1 MLAQFRVGNYLS
13 FKHNPFFYMRAC
25 KDKEHPEA
33 VAELGAN
40 GRLLKA
46 CVVIGANASGKS
58 NFINAMRFMVNYV
71 LNSHLKQLNQ
81 VTGRTAFK
89 FDPETLGMPSTFEVV
104 FVQGRV
110 KYEYG
115 FALNDTEV
123 TDEYLYHYPH
133 GRKALIFE
141 RSHINKY
148 RFTTDVDLQSNLKDR
163 NTANKLYL
171 STAANWNYEKV
182 IPVFKWFSSWKFID
196 QSIFGQASEESAE
209 KLRDGEYRN
218 KISKM
223 MKAVDS
229 SISSLQLTEGRTGFG
244 GTLTGVYDHIEVVHH
259 VVAEDGKENV
269 YTLNMAEESRGTR
282 AYFDLIGLVY
292 NTLDS
297 GGILVADDMD
307 AHFHPLLTRKIVA
320 LFNSDQHNPR
330 NAQLIFTTKNTNLLG
345 LSLLRRDQV
354 WFSEKWDPESITDVY
369 PLIEYS
375 VRKDMS
381 LEKCYLQGR
390 FGGVPQFPNEML

>member
-1 MLAQFRVGNYLS
+1 
-13 FKHNPFFYMRAC
+13 MRAC

-89 FDPETLGMPSTFEVV
+89 FGPETLGMPSTFEVV

-244 GTLTGVYDHIEVVHH
+244 RALDVYDHIEVVHH

-330 NAQLIFTTKNTNLLG
+330 NAQLIFTTKNTNLLD

>member
-13 FKHNPFFYMRAC
+13 FKHNPLFYMRAC

-89 FDPETLGMPSTFEVV
+89 FDQETLGMPSTFEVV

-182 IPVFKWFSSWKFID
+182 VPVFKWFSSWKFID

-209 KLRDGEYRN
+209 KLRDGEYRS

-244 GTLTGVYDHIEVVHH
+244 GTLTGVYDHIEVVHR
-259 VVAEDGKENV
+259 VIAEDGKESV
-269 YTLNMAEESRGTR
+269 YSLNMAEESRGTR
-282 AYFDLIGLVY
+282 AYFDLIRLVY

-307 AHFHPLLTRKIVA
+307 AHFHPLLTRQIVA

-330 NAQLIFTTKNTNLLG
+330 NAQLIFTTKNTNLLD

-390 FGGVPQFPNEML
+390 FGGVPQFPSEML

>member
-13 FKHNPFFYMRAC
+13 FRHNPLFYMRAC

-58 NFINAMRFMVNYV
+58 NFMNAMRFMVDYV

-141 RSHINKY
+141 RSHINEY
-148 RFTTDVDLQSNLKDR
+148 RFTTDIDLQSSLKDR

-182 IPVFKWFSSWKFID
+182 IPIFKWFSSWKFID

-244 GTLTGVYDHIEVVHH
+244 RALDVYDHIEVVHH

-292 NTLDS
+292 NTLDT
-297 GGILVADDMD
+297 GGILIADDMD
-307 AHFHPLLTRKIVA
+307 AFFHPLLTRQIVA

-330 NAQLIFTTKNTNLLG
+330 NAQLIFTTKNTNLLD

-354 WFSEKWDPESITDVY
+354 WFSEKWDPESLTDVY

-390 FGGVPQFPNEML
+390 FGGVPQFPSEML

>member
-13 FKHNPFFYMRAC
+13 FRHNPLFYMRAC

-33 VAELGAN
+33 VAEMGAN

-58 NFINAMRFMVNYV
+58 NFMNAMRFMVDYV

-141 RSHINKY
+141 RSHINEY
-148 RFTTDVDLQSNLKDR
+148 RFTTDIDLQSSLKDR

-182 IPVFKWFSSWKFID
+182 IPIFKWFSSWKFID

-244 GTLTGVYDHIEVVHH
+244 RALDVYDHIEVVHH

-292 NTLDS
+292 NTLDT
-297 GGILVADDMD
+297 GGILIADDMD
-307 AHFHPLLTRKIVA
+307 AHFHPLLTRQIVA

-330 NAQLIFTTKNTNLLG
+330 NAQLIFTTKNTNLLD

-354 WFSEKWDPESITDVY
+354 WFSEKWDPESLTDVY

-390 FGGVPQFPNEML
+390 FGGVPQFPNEMI

>member
-13 FKHNPFFYMRAC
+13 FRHNPLFYMRAC

-58 NFINAMRFMVNYV
+58 NFMNAMRFMVDYV

-89 FDPETLGMPSTFEVV
+89 FCPETLGMPSTFELV
-104 FVQGRV
+104 FIQGRV

-148 RFTTDVDLQSNLKDR
+148 RFTTDVDLQSSLKDR

-182 IPVFKWFSSWKFID
+182 IPIFKWFSSWKFID

-244 GTLTGVYDHIEVVHH
+244 RALDVYDHIEVVHH

-292 NTLDS
+292 NTLDT
-297 GGILVADDMD
+297 GGILIADDMD
-307 AHFHPLLTRKIVA
+307 AHFHPLLTRQIVA

-330 NAQLIFTTKNTNLLG
+330 NAQLIFTTKNTNLLD

-354 WFSEKWDPESITDVY
+354 WFSEKWDPESLTDVY

-390 FGGVPQFPNEML
+390 FGGVPQFPNEMI

>member
-13 FKHNPFFYMRAC
+13 FRHNPLFYMRAC

-58 NFINAMRFMVNYV
+58 NFMNAMRFMVDYV

-141 RSHINKY
+141 RSHINEY
-148 RFTTDVDLQSNLKDR
+148 RFTTDIDLQSSLKDR

-182 IPVFKWFSSWKFID
+182 IPIFKWFSSWKFID

-244 GTLTGVYDHIEVVHH
+244 RALDVYDHIEVVHH

-292 NTLDS
+292 NTLDT
-297 GGILVADDMD
+297 GGILIADDMD
-307 AHFHPLLTRKIVA
+307 AFFHPLLTRQIVA

-330 NAQLIFTTKNTNLLG
+330 NAQLIFTTKNTNLLD

-354 WFSEKWDPESITDVY
+354 WFSEKWDPESLTDVY

-390 FGGVPQFPNEML
+390 FGGVPQFPNEMI

>member
-13 FKHNPFFYMRAC
+13 FKYNPLFYMRAC

-58 NFINAMRFMVNYV
+58 NFLNAMRFMVNYV

-89 FDPETLGMPSTFEVV
+89 FGPETLGMPSTFEVV
-104 FVQGRV
+104 FIQGRV

-148 RFTTDVDLQSNLKDR
+148 RFTTDVDLQSSLKDR

-182 IPVFKWFSSWKFID
+182 IPIFKWFSSWKFID

-244 GTLTGVYDHIEVVHH
+244 RTQDVYDHIEVVHH

-292 NTLDS
+292 NTLDT
-297 GGILVADDMD
+297 GGILIADDMD
-307 AHFHPLLTRKIVA
+307 AHFHPLLTRQIVA

-330 NAQLIFTTKNTNLLG
+330 NAQLIFTTKNTNLLD

-354 WFSEKWDPESITDVY
+354 WFSEKWEPDLLTDVY

-381 LEKCYLQGR
+381 LEKSYLQGR
-390 FGGVPQFPNEML
+390 FGGVPQFPNEMI

>member
-13 FKHNPFFYMRAC
+13 FRHNPLFYMRAC

-58 NFINAMRFMVNYV
+58 NFMNAMRFMVDYV

-244 GTLTGVYDHIEVVHH
+244 RALDVYDHIEVVHH

-297 GGILVADDMD
+297 GGILIADDMD

-330 NAQLIFTTKNTNLLG
+330 NAQLIFTTKNTNLLD

-390 FGGVPQFPNEML
+390 FGGVPQFPNEMI

>member
-89 FDPETLGMPSTFEVV
+89 FGPETLGMPSTFEVV

-307 AHFHPLLTRKIVA
+307 AHFHPLLTRQIVA

-330 NAQLIFTTKNTNLLG
+330 NAQLIFTTKNTNLLD

-390 FGGVPQFPNEML
+390 FGGVPQFPSEML

>member
-13 FKHNPFFYMRAC
+13 FKHKPLFYMRAC

-46 CVVIGANASGKS
+46 SVVIGANASGKS
-58 NFINAMRFMVNYV
+58 NFMNAMRFMVNYV

-89 FDPETLGMPSTFEVV
+89 FGPETLGMPSTFEVV
-104 FVQGRV
+104 FIQGRV

-141 RSHINKY
+141 RSHINEY
-148 RFTTDVDLQSNLKDR
+148 RFTTDIDLQSSLKDR

-182 IPVFKWFSSWKFID
+182 IPIFKWFSSWKFID

-244 GTLTGVYDHIEVVHH
+244 SALDVYDHIEVVHH
-259 VVAEDGKENV
+259 VVAEDGNESV
-269 YTLNMAEESRGTR
+269 YSLNMAEESRGTR
-282 AYFDLIGLVY
+282 AYFDLIRLVY

-307 AHFHPLLTRKIVA
+307 AHFHPLLTRQIVA

-330 NAQLIFTTKNTNLLG
+330 NAQLIFTTKNTNLLD

-390 FGGVPQFPNEML
+390 FGGVPQFPSEML

>member
-89 FDPETLGMPSTFEVV
+89 FGPETLGMPSTFEVV

-330 NAQLIFTTKNTNLLG
+330 NAQLIFTTKNTNLLD

>member
-89 FDPETLGMPSTFEVV
+89 FGPETLGMPSTFEVV

-209 KLRDGEYRN
+209 KLRDGEYRS

-330 NAQLIFTTKNTNLLG
+330 NAQLIFTTKNTNLLD

>member
-13 FKHNPFFYMRAC
+13 FRHNPLFYMRAC

-58 NFINAMRFMVNYV
+58 NFMNAMRFMVNYV

-89 FDPETLGMPSTFEVV
+89 FGPETLGMPSTFEVV

-330 NAQLIFTTKNTNLLG
+330 NAQLIFTTKNTNLLD

>member
-13 FKHNPFFYMRAC
+13 FKHNPLFYMRAC

-89 FDPETLGMPSTFEVV
+89 FDQETLGMPSTFEVV

-182 IPVFKWFSSWKFID
+182 VPVFKWFSSWKFID

-209 KLRDGEYRN
+209 KLRDGEYRS

-244 GTLTGVYDHIEVVHH
+244 GTLTGVYDHIEVVHR
-259 VVAEDGKENV
+259 VIAEDGKESV
-269 YTLNMAEESRGTR
+269 YSLNMAEESRGTR
-282 AYFDLIGLVY
+282 AYFDLIRLVY

-297 GGILVADDMD
+297 SGILVADDMD
-307 AHFHPLLTRKIVA
+307 AHFHPLLTRQIVA

-330 NAQLIFTTKNTNLLG
+330 NAQLIFTTKNTNLLD

-390 FGGVPQFPNEML
+390 FGGVPQFPSEML

>member
-13 FKHNPFFYMRAC
+13 FKHNHLFYMRAC

-89 FDPETLGMPSTFEVV
+89 FGPETLGMPSTFEVV

-244 GTLTGVYDHIEVVHH
+244 RALDVYDHIEVVHH

-330 NAQLIFTTKNTNLLG
+330 NAQLIFTTKNTNLLD